1 MNRVFKIRKQIAQYP
16 ARIKNFIKN
25 NSRLLLVILV
35 PLLILLIAL
44 IQGNLL
50 VWRLF
55 ALSVFVIGANFL
67 VLHLGKKGLSGRLIN
82 PGHHYQAGSTFEIN
96 AEIVNN
102 SILPRPFIRLKL
114 VTRLPVINNNAMIN
128 LHPGGIYY
136 WQIKVDKPQR
146 GHYKL
151 GPLIAELSDPFGLL
165 RVPNILDREADVL
178 IYPRVVDLSAFWTG
192 FKASSGIG
200 ENNWF
205 NRGSGNVIFGVRE
218 YAPGDGLNRIHWR
231 STAHTGQLIVKE
243 FDSDQA
249 KKVWVILDL
258 NRRSHTG
265 KGLEST
271 EEYSITIAASVLK
284 RYVDTGCYVGLI
296 TQTDTLHIF
305 QPRGGYPNLWKM
317 HEALAVFHASGETPF
332 HEIVQRAA
340 GYLDGNSIAV
350 IITPAYDEKVIESIV
365 HIQKRGIPAVLVLID
380 AESFNSRA
388 SAGRNLIL
396 PEMLP
401 IHYYLVKKGDDLS
414 EILNKQG
421 KIFSLKFHAE
431 VHGIG

>member
-1 MNRVFKIRKQIAQYP
+1 VLFRSEIA
-16 ARIKNFIKN
+16 
-25 NSRLLLVILV
+25 
-35 PLLILLIAL
+35 
-44 IQGNLL
+44 
-50 VWRLF
+50 
-55 ALSVFVIGANFL
+55 
-67 VLHLGKKGLSGRLIN
+67 
-82 PGHHYQAGSTFEIN
+82 
-96 AEIVNN
+96 NN

-114 VTRLPVINNNAMIN
+114 VTRLPVLNNNVMVN
-128 LHPGGIYY
+128 LHPGGTYY

-165 RVPNILDREADVL
+165 HVPNVLDKEADVL
-178 IYPRVVDLSAFWTG
+178 IYPRIVDLSAFWTG

-205 NRGSGNVIFGVRE
+205 SRGSGSVIFGVRE
-218 YAPGDGLNRIHWR
+218 YAPGDSLNRIHWR

-243 FDSDQA
+243 FDSDLA

-284 RYVDTGCYVGLI
+284 RYVDTGSYAGLV
-296 TQTDTLHIF
+296 TETDNYHVF
-305 QPRGGYPNLWKM
+305 QPRGGYPNLWKLQ
-317 HEALAVFHASGETPF
+317 EALAVFNACGETPF

-350 IITPAYDEKVIESIV
+350 IITPAYDARVIESIV
-365 HIQKRGIPAVLVLID
+365 NIQKRGIPAVLVLID
-380 AESFNSRA
+380 AESFKSRA
-388 SAGRNLIL
+388 SAGKNPIL
-396 PEMLP
+396 PEALP
-401 IHYYLVKKGDDLS
+401 VHCYLVKKGDDLS
-414 EILNKQG
+414 ETLNKQG
-421 KIFSLKFHAE
+421 KMFSLKVHAE